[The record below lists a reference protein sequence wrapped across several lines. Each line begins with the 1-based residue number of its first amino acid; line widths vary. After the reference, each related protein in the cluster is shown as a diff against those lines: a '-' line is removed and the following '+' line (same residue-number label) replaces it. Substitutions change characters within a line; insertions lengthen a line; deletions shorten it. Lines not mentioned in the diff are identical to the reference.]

1 MSSQFF
7 QYNRFNRFMLQ
18 ALELVA
24 MVMLVTGF
32 AVFGTS
38 VIDLST
44 SWIVLIALVLPFASQ
59 QMWMPSVQPVVVR
72 RALSLRRDVS
82 RKSWRQ
88 LNDPLLI

>member
-1 MSSQFF
+1 
-7 QYNRFNRFMLQ
+7 MLQ

-24 MVMLVTGF
+24 MAILFAGF
-32 AVFGTS
+32 AFSGAS
-38 VIDLST
+38 VIDPST
-44 SWIVLIALVLPFASQ
+44 SWIVLIALVLPFVGQ
-59 QMWMPSVQPVVVR
+59 QMWTPSLQPVVVH

>member
-1 MSSQFF
+1 MSSPFVPH
-7 QYNRFNRFMLQ
+7 NRFSRFTLQ

-24 MVMLVTGF
+24 MAILLAGF
-32 AVFGTS
+32 AVFGAS
-38 VIDLST
+38 VVDVST
-44 SWIVLIALVLPFASQ
+44 SWIVLIALILPFASQ